1 MPRALAGPAVVM
13 AARCVRLAR
22 HSLPALAL
30 SLRSSPR
37 LLCTATKQKNNG
49 QNLEEDMGQNEQK
62 TDLPSA
68 EKTLME
74 EKVKLEEQLKETM
87 EKYKRAL
94 ADTENLR
101 QRSQKLVE
109 EAKLYGSISS
119 KKQQNK
125 SKSQPFPKA
134 TVADPGWPR
143 PPRSLESHSKGAG
156 GPPQRPVRL
165 SWTVIS
171 HSRGP
176 VSLGHQSCLLGFLA
190 GKFHKPPPSSRFPV
204 CLPKLT
210 QDSPVHTGDWPSR
223 GLKPIRSNQAT
234 CERA

>member
-109 EAKLYGSISS
+109 EAKLYGNFQHYMVLIVG
-119 KKQQNK
+119 KHG
-125 SKSQPFPKA
+125 A
-134 TVADPGWPR
+134 REGVPGR
-143 PPRSLESHSKGAG
+143 VVS
-156 GPPQRPVRL
+156 PVRRWGACRLHSLQVLRWVSRCLEGAKLPLRLALGVL
-165 SWTVIS
+165 SVVPST
-171 HSRGP
+171 RGVCP
-176 VSLGHQSCLLGFLA
+176 ALPHRDLSVSLQVT
-190 GKFHKPPPSSRFPV
+190 SRSAP
-204 CLPKLT
+204 
-210 QDSPVHTGDWPSR
+210 
-223 GLKPIRSNQAT
+223 
-234 CERA
+234 

>member
-165 SWTVIS
+165 SWTPQVEATQVLIDERLDKQRVAHPHDGALFS
-171 HSRGP
+171 LKEDGSPDTRYNPDGP
-176 VSLGHQSCLLGFLA
+176 GELY
-190 GKFHKPPPSSRFPV
+190 P
-204 CLPKLT
+204 T
-210 QDSPVHTGDWPSR
+210 
-223 GLKPIRSNQAT
+223 
-234 CERA
+234 